1 MIAVGRI
8 GDREGRYDRIMISDC
23 KIIAVHGIGGW
34 RVILVSYI
42 ISCKGAHESD
52 ANVGC
57 KISIEGFLT
66 CDVLM
71 IA

>member
-23 KIIAVHGIGGW
+23 KIIAVHGIRGW
-34 RVILVSYI
+34 RVSYI
-42 ISCKGAHESD
+42 ISYKGAHESD